1 MRTFLQKI
9 KALFTKSETPKTSLQ
24 KTARFSIILAAVV
37 LVGLIV
43 YFAIVAP
50 ILNAKENYVPELFEG
65 EVYQSGSIYILRT
78 YDRSEIKSIEV
89 KNDLEHFKL
98 NAYTDDSGAVL
109 FEIEGHEDMILSYEK
124 VSYFI
129 TDARNLITNSPAG
142 QERVTV
148 TATEEDLK
156 HYGLDEAS
164 DPAWF
169 EVTLNDGTSHRINVG
184 NSLVTTTGY
193 YVTLEGRK
201 NVVDGVEYDIVYALQ
216 SSLSDS
222 ILSDSAKLINTELT
236 AFDDK
241 IYQTTYFSVEK
252 YNKDD
257 EREPVVVVGLVED
270 PGISAASQVYE
281 MLYPASYIINEDN
294 YSTYVLTNL
303 TYITANEI
311 VAYGESIY
319 TPEVY
324 EKYGLDLDPERIGE
338 GTDKNYARLV
348 YTTASPESEDFLTS
362 FVTLYFSEKQT
373 DVSGVDFYYVYS
385 PEKNVIGKASAET
398 FEFLEWSI
406 AKYTNP
412 YLFFEYFTSCDYFQI
427 VSKRDNIDLCFSLS
441 GKERTRVA
449 TVTSSNGEIVYKE
462 TASGLL
468 PLSYETKYKLNAAGG
483 VEYIGEFENFRN
495 LYYVLITRSLALYAE
510 VDENVTSIG
519 DEVVATIE
527 IKTTP
532 KDHPISY
539 YQYDKNGTKG
549 KLLRDEGGN
558 ILCHEVLVPTTLS
571 DGSVVNISYE
581 KAFYDEEAKRF
592 FLKNIDTNDAN
603 EKPSGFTGTD
613 LDTVKVTTFLPAS
626 AYGEYT
632 ETIYSYEIYD
642 LYDEYVNYDGD
653 TVRQMNSTYKYI
665 VPTTT
670 KNIYRLVSNG
680 DKELLETT
688 VERAEVGVYIRTATL
703 DKLYSDTQK
712 LMSGE
717 DIDTM
722 GLN

>member
-50 ILNAKENYVPELFEG
+50 ILNAKENYVPDLFEG
-65 EVYQSGSIYILRT
+65 EVYQSGAIYILRT

-89 KNDLEHFKL
+89 KNEFEQFKL
-98 NAYTDDSGAVL
+98 NTYTDETGAIH

-142 QERVTV
+142 QERVIA

-156 HYGLDEAS
+156 HYGLDAAS

-169 EVTLNDGTSHRINVG
+169 EVTLNDGTSYRINVG
-184 NSLVTTTGY
+184 NPLVTTTGY

-216 SSLSDS
+216 SSLSGTL
-222 ILSDSAKLINTELT
+222 LSDSAKLINTELT
-236 AFDDK
+236 AFNDK

-303 TYITANEI
+303 TYVTATEI
-311 VAYGESIY
+311 VAYGDSIY

-338 GTDKNYARLV
+338 GTDRNYARLV
-348 YTTASPESEDFLTS
+348 YTTTSPDSEDFATS
-362 FVTLYFSEKQT
+362 FVTLYFGEKQT

-427 VSKRDNIDLCFSLS
+427 VSMRDNLDLRISLS

-449 TVTSSNGEIVYKE
+449 TVTSSNGDIVYRE

-468 PLSYETKYKLNAAGG
+468 PLAYETKYVTKSSG
-483 VEYIGEFENFRN
+483 VEYVGEFENLRD

-510 VDENVTSIG
+510 VDENVTSVG
-519 DEVVATIE
+519 DDVVATIE

-549 KLLRDEGGN
+549 SLLRDEGGN

-571 DGSVVNISYE
+571 NGEVIDIPYE

-592 FLKNIDTNDAN
+592 FLKSIDTNDAN
-603 EKPSGFTGTD
+603 EKPSGFKGTD
-613 LDTVKVTTFLPAS
+613 INTVKVTTFLPAT

-632 ETIYSYEIYD
+632 ETVYTYEIYD

-653 TVRQMNSTYKYI
+653 TVRQLNSTYKYI

-670 KNIYRLVSNG
+670 KNTYRLVSNG

-703 DKLYSDTQK
+703 DKLFSDTHK
-712 LMSGE
+712 LLNGE
-717 DIDTM
+717 TIDTM